1 MTRKIRILAS
11 VFAIAGVL
19 TLGGIAIYQHDRAE
33 DYERAVTVSHRHAFS
48 ELASSVGNISS
59 GLEKS
64 LYAASP
70 SLISS
75 ICAEVYGEAKAARM
89 IMGELPFYGELE
101 HTASFLTNV
110 GDYAFVL
117 SKSAA
122 EGNGYTD
129 EQYENLKCLSEVAE
143 ILSYN
148 LNQLMDELDSG
159 EITLSALKNADNAAE
174 GVLSESM
181 KVVESEFPE
190 VPELIYDGP
199 FSKHI
204 ETMKPLYLEGMEEVS
219 KEEAVKAAAKLLD
232 MPSYS
237 FAVSGVNKG
246 NLPFYM
252 IEAENENETV
262 YAEVSV
268 QGGIVLEIMV
278 SRNVGEAEHTQEEA
292 VELAREFL
300 EKAGYENMR
309 ESYYMTNGN
318 VCTVNFA
325 YTQDDVICYPDLIKV
340 SVALDN
346 GEIVGFETTGYVM
359 SHTER
364 ELPGVSVSAKEAEE
378 KVSDELEILSHDL
391 AVIPTDGKYEVLCH
405 EFKCE
410 TEDGRHCIVYINVE
424 TGIEEKILILI
435 ESESGTLTK

>member
-1 MTRKIRILAS
+1 MTKKIRIFAV

-19 TLGGIAIYQHDRAE
+19 TLGVVALYQYSRAE
-33 DYERAVTVSHRHAFS
+33 EYERVVTMSYRHAFS
-48 ELASSVGNISS
+48 ELASGVGNISS

-101 HTASFLTNV
+101 HTASFLTSV
-110 GDYAFVL
+110 GDYAYML
-117 SKSAA
+117 SKVASQG
-122 EGNGYTD
+122 EGYTD
-129 EQYENLKCLSEVAE
+129 EQYENLKKLSHVAE

-148 LNQLMDELDSG
+148 LNQLMDEIDEG
-159 EITLSALKNADNAAE
+159 ELSISALNSVDSAAK
-174 GVLSESM
+174 GALSESM

-199 FSKHI
+199 FSQHI
-204 ETMKPLYLEGMEEVS
+204 TTMKPRYLEGMDVVS
-219 KEEAVKAAAKLLD
+219 SEEALKRVAKLVD
-232 MPSYS
+232 VSSYNFS
-237 FAVSGVNKG
+237 LLGTSEG

-252 IEAENENETV
+252 IEAEADNKTI

-268 QGGIVLEIMV
+268 QGGVILEIMV
-278 SRNVGEAEHTQEEA
+278 SRSVGEAEYSQKDA
-292 VELAREFL
+292 VEIAQEFL
-300 EKAGYENMR
+300 SRSGYENMA

-325 YTQDDVICYPDLIKV
+325 HTQDGVICYPDLIKV
-340 SVALDN
+340 SVALDI
-346 GEIVGFETTGYVM
+346 GEVTGFEATGYVM
-359 SHTER
+359 SHAER
-364 ELPGVSVSAKEAEE
+364 ELPEIKISADEAED
-378 KVSDELEILSHDL
+378 KVSEELEILSYGL
-391 AVIPTDGKYEVLCH
+391 AVIPTDGKYEVLCY

-410 TEDGRHCIVYINVE
+410 TEDGKHCIVYVNVQS
-424 TGIEEKILILI
+424 GNEEKILILI
-435 ESESGTLTK
+435 ENESGTLTK

>member
-1 MTRKIRILAS
+1 MTKGIRIIA
-11 VFAIAGVL
+11 VIFAIVGVL
-19 TLGGIAIYQHDRAE
+19 TLSGVAVYQYDRAE
-33 DYERAVTVSHRHAFS
+33 DYERAVTVSYRHAFS
-48 ELASSVGNISS
+48 ELAGSVGNISS
-59 GLEKS
+59 GLQKS

-70 SLISS
+70 SLVSS

-101 HTASFLTNV
+101 HTANFLTTV
-110 GDYAFVL
+110 GDYAFML

-122 EGNGYTD
+122 AGEGYTE
-129 EQYENLKCLSEVAE
+129 EQLGSLKQLSEVAE
-143 ILSYN
+143 VLSYN
-148 LNQLMDELDSG
+148 LNQLMAELDRG
-159 EITLSALKNADNAAE
+159 EISIAALSSADNAAE
-174 GVLSESM
+174 GALQESM

-199 FSKHI
+199 FSQHI
-204 ETMKPLYLEGMEEVS
+204 ETMKPLYLEGMDEVT
-219 KEEAVKAAAKLLD
+219 KENAVKAVASLMEL
-232 MPSYS
+232 PSYS
-237 FAVSGVNKG
+237 FAVSGVSEG

-252 IEAENENETV
+252 IEAESEDKTV

-268 QGGIVLEIMV
+268 QGGVVLEIMV
-278 SRNVGEAEHTQEEA
+278 SRNVGEAAITQEEA

-300 EKAGYENMR
+300 EKAGYKSMR

-325 YTQDDVICYPDLIKV
+325 YTQDGVVCYPDLIKV

-364 ELPGVSVSAKEAEE
+364 ALPNVSVSAEEAEE
-378 KVSDELEILSHDL
+378 KVSDDLEVLAHNL
-391 AVIPTDGKYEVLCH
+391 AVIPTDGKYEVMCH

-410 TEDGRHCIVYINVE
+410 TEDGSHCIVYVNAE
-424 TGIEEKILILI
+424 TGVEEKILILI